1 VHLLTLNPCATDA
14 PSVVTVGNFDGLH
27 SGHQQLLELV
37 KQQADNIGAASAV
50 VLFELQPLEFL
61 RPEQAPSRLMSLGEK
76 LHGLRQLG
84 VHRVGLVRFD
94 SRFAKLSPEQ
104 FVQEVLLDKLRCVG
118 VWIGDDFRFGYQ
130 RAGDFQ
136 ILTQIGKVHGFS
148 VAQAP
153 SFLLNGRRLSSTWL
167 RETLAQAD
175 MEQAMQ
181 LLGRPYSIRGRVV
194 HGQKLGRTIGFPT
207 LNIVFRQKPAV
218 LGVFA
223 VRIHGLDGRVL
234 TGVANIGQ
242 RPTLDGQQHR
252 LEVHVFDW
260 QGDVYG
266 ARVTIELCHRLRH
279 EKKFDGIEALKAQ
292 IRQDVNDAKAWYAT
306 QL

>member
-1 VHLLTLNPCATDA
+1 VHLLTLNPCAVDA
-14 PSVVTVGNFDGLH
+14 PSVVTIGNFDGLH
-27 SGHQQLLELV
+27 CGHQQLLQAV
-37 KQQADNIGAASAV
+37 QQQAADMRAASAV
-50 VLFELQPLEFL
+50 VLFEQQPLEFL
-61 RPEQAPSRLMSLGEK
+61 RPDCAPPRLMSLGEK

-94 SRFAKLSPEQ
+94 VRFAQLSPEQ
-104 FVQEVLLDKLRCVG
+104 FVQAVLLDKLHAIA
-118 VWIGDDFRFGYQ
+118 VWVGDDFRFGH
-130 RAGDFQ
+130 RRVGTFET
-136 ILTQIGKVHGFS
+136 LKKIGISCGFS
-148 VAQAP
+148 VAQTP
-153 SFLLNGRRLSSTWL
+153 SFTLNERRLSSTWL

-175 MEQAMQ
+175 MEQAARV
-181 LLGRPYSIRGRVV
+181 LGRPYSIRGRVV

-223 VRIHGLDGRVL
+223 VRIHGLDGRIL
-234 TGVANIGQ
+234 IGVANIGQ

-260 QGDVYG
+260 QGDAYG
-266 ARVTIELCHRLRH
+266 KRVTIELCHRLRN
-279 EKKFDGIEALKAQ
+279 EQKFNGIDALKARIQ
-292 IRQDVNDAKAWYAT
+292 QDVQQAKAWYAT

>member
-1 VHLLTLNPCATDA
+1 MHLLTLNACAVDT
-14 PSVVTVGNFDGLH
+14 PSVVTIGNFAGLH
-27 SGHQQLLELV
+27 SGHQQLLQAV
-37 KQQADNIGAASAV
+37 QQQAAQAGAASAV

-61 RPEQAPSRLMSLGEK
+61 RPDCAPPRLMSLGEK
-76 LHGLRQLG
+76 LHGLRQIG

-94 SRFAKLSPEQ
+94 ARFALLSPEQ
-104 FVQEVLLDKLRCVG
+104 FVQEVLLDKLHSIG
-118 VWIGDDFRFGYQ
+118 VWVGDDFRFGYQ
-130 RAGDFQ
+130 RAGNVET
-136 ILTQIGKVHGFS
+136 LKQIGSAQGFS
-148 VAQAP
+148 VSQTP
-153 SFLLNGRRLSSTWL
+153 SFMLDGRRLSSTWL
-167 RETLAQAD
+167 REVLAQAN
-175 MEQAMQ
+175 MEQATRI
-181 LLGRPYSIRGRVV
+181 LGRAYSIRGRVV

-223 VRIHGLDGRVL
+223 VRIHGLEGRVL

-252 LEVHVFDW
+252 LEVHVFDC

-266 ARVTIELCHRLRH
+266 SRVTIDLCHLLRN
-279 EKKFDGIEALKAQ
+279 EQKFASVDALKAQ
-292 IRQDVNDAKAWYAT
+292 IAQDVMQAKAWYAS

>member
-1 VHLLTLNPCATDA
+1 VHLLTLNACADDA
-14 PSVVTVGNFDGLH
+14 PSVVTIGNFDGLH
-27 SGHQQLLELV
+27 SGHQQLLQAV
-37 KQQADNIGAASAV
+37 KQQAEQCGAASAV

-61 RPEQAPSRLMSLGEK
+61 RPDCAPPRLMSLGEK

-94 SRFAKLSPEQ
+94 ERFAHLSPEQ
-104 FVQEVLLDKLRCVG
+104 FVQEVLLDKFRSVG
-118 VWIGDDFRFGYQ
+118 VWVGDDFRFGYQ
-130 RAGDFQ
+130 RAGNVETLKQFG
-136 ILTQIGKVHGFS
+136 LTKGFS
-148 VAQAP
+148 VAQTP
-153 SFLLNGRRLSSTWL
+153 SFMLDGRRLSSTWL

-175 MEQAMQ
+175 MAQAARV
-181 LLGRPYSIRGRVV
+181 LGRPYAIRGRVV

-223 VRIHGLDGRVL
+223 VRIHGLEGRIL
-234 TGVANIGQ
+234 TGVANVGQ
-242 RPTLDGQQHR
+242 RPTLNGQQHR

-266 ARVTIELCHRLRH
+266 ARVTIELCHRLRS
-279 EKKFDGIEALKAQ
+279 EQKFDGLNALKQQ
-292 IRQDVNDAKAWYAT
+292 IQQDVEQARAWYFN

>member
-1 VHLLTLNPCATDA
+1 MHLLTLNPCAPDA
-14 PSVVTVGNFDGLH
+14 PSVVTIGNFDGLH
-27 SGHQQLLELV
+27 PGHQQLLESV
-37 KQQADNIGAASAV
+37 KQQADNIGAVSAV

-61 RPEQAPSRLMSLGEK
+61 RPDCAPPRLMSLGEK

-94 SRFAKLSPEQ
+94 NRFAKLSPEQ
-104 FVQEVLLDKLRCVG
+104 FVQEVLLDKLGCVG
-118 VWIGDDFRFGYQ
+118 VWIGDDFRFGHQ
-130 RAGDFQ
+130 RAGNVET
-136 ILTQIGKVHGFS
+136 LKQIGSAQGFS
-148 VAQAP
+148 VSQTL
-153 SFLLNGRRLSSTWL
+153 SFMLDGRRLSSTWL
-167 RETLAQAD
+167 REALAQAD
-175 MEQAMQ
+175 MEQATRV
-181 LLGRPYSIRGRVV
+181 LGRPYSIRGRVV

-223 VRIHGLDGRVL
+223 VRIHGLEGRVL

-252 LEVHVFDW
+252 LEVHAFDW

-266 ARVTIELCHRLRH
+266 SRVTIELCHQLRN
-279 EKKFDGIEALKAQ
+279 EQKFDGLDALKQQ
-292 IRQDVNDAKAWYAT
+292 IQQDVEQARAWYFN

>member
-1 VHLLTLNPCATDA
+1 MHLLTLNPCNANS
-14 PSVVTVGNFDGLH
+14 PSVVTIGNFDGLH
-27 SGHQQLLELV
+27 LGHQQLIEAV
-37 KQQADNIGAASAV
+37 KQQAQASDAASAV
-50 VLFELQPLEFL
+50 VLFEPQPLEFL
-61 RPEQAPSRLMSLGEK
+61 CSSCAPPRLMSLGEK

-84 VHRVGLVRFD
+84 VHRVGLVHFD
-94 SRFAKLSPEQ
+94 ACFAKFSPEQ
-104 FVQEVLLDKLRCVG
+104 FVQAVLVDKLHSVG

-130 RAGDFQ
+130 RAGNVEVLKHLGEQ
-136 ILTQIGKVHGFS
+136 QGFS
-148 VAQAP
+148 VAQTP
-153 SFLLNGRRLSSTWL
+153 SFTLDGRRLSSTWL
-167 RETLAQAD
+167 REKLAQAD
-175 MEQAMQ
+175 MTQAAQ
-181 LLGRPYSIRGRVV
+181 VLGRPYSIRGRVV

-218 LGVFA
+218 LGVFV

-266 ARVTIELCHRLRH
+266 ARVTIELCHQLRA
-279 EKKFDGIEALKAQ
+279 EQKFTSLDALKNQ
-292 IRQDVNDAKAWYAT
+292 IQQDVAYAKAWYLG

>member
-1 VHLLTLNPCATDA
+1 MHLLTLNPCAPDA
-14 PSVVTVGNFDGLH
+14 PSVVTIGNFDGLH
-27 SGHQQLLELV
+27 SGHQQLLQAV
-37 KQQADNIGAASAV
+37 RQQADDMGAASAV

-61 RPEQAPSRLMSLGEK
+61 RPDCAPPRLMSLGEK

-94 SRFAKLSPEQ
+94 ESFAQLSPEQ
-104 FVQEVLLDKLRCVG
+104 FVQAVLVDKLHAVG
-118 VWIGDDFRFGYQ
+118 VWVGDDFRFGYQ
-130 RAGDFQ
+130 RAGNVET
-136 ILTQIGKVHGFS
+136 LKQIGIAQGFS
-148 VAQAP
+148 VAQTP
-153 SFLLNGRRLSSTWL
+153 SFMQDGRRLSSTWL
-167 RETLAQAD
+167 REALAQAD
-175 MEQAMQ
+175 MAMA
-181 LLGRPYSIRGRVV
+181 LRVLGRPYSIRGRVV

-223 VRIHGLDGRVL
+223 VRIHGLHEFVL

-242 RPTLDGQQHR
+242 RPTLNGQQHR

-266 ARVTIELCHRLRH
+266 ARVTIELCQQLRH
-279 EKKFDGIEALKAQ
+279 EQKFASLDALKTQ
-292 IRQDVNDAKAWYAT
+292 IKQDVQRAKAWYVD

>member
-1 VHLLTLNPCATDA
+1 MHLLTLNPCNANSS
-14 PSVVTVGNFDGLH
+14 SVVTIGNFDGLH
-27 SGHQQLLELV
+27 LGHQQLIEAV
-37 KQQADNIGAASAV
+37 KQQAQASEAASAV
-50 VLFELQPLEFL
+50 VLFEPQPLEFL
-61 RPEQAPSRLMSLGEK
+61 CSSCAPPRLMSLGEK

-94 SRFAKLSPEQ
+94 ARFAKFSPEQ
-104 FVQEVLLDKLRCVG
+104 FVQTVLVDKLHSVG

-130 RAGDFQ
+130 RAGNVEVLKQ
-136 ILTQIGKVHGFS
+136 VGEQQGFS
-148 VAQAP
+148 VAQTP
-153 SFLLNGRRLSSTWL
+153 SFTLDDRRLSSTWL

-175 MEQAMQ
+175 MTQAAQ
-181 LLGRPYSIRGRVV
+181 VLGRPYSIRGRVV

-223 VRIHGLDGRVL
+223 VRIHGLDGCVL

-266 ARVTIELCHRLRH
+266 ARVTIELCHQLRA
-279 EKKFDGIEALKAQ
+279 EQKFMSLDALKNQ
-292 IRQDVNDAKAWYAT
+292 IQQDVAHAKAWYLG